1 MTTVLRVL
9 MVRAGARGAVLRVLP
24 VREGAKGAV
33 LRVLM
38 VLGVVWAPG
47 LQAQTRD
54 ARGPVRGTAVI
65 SGVVV
70 SDDAEARPVRKARV
84 TCSSP
89 DVSGHTTITD
99 DRGRFVFTGLPAGRY
114 SVGASKVAWVAV
126 SYGAKRPL
134 RPGSPVPL
142 ADGQK
147 LDIVLRMAR
156 GSVITGVV
164 LDQNNQPAA
173 TIPVRALRQAI
184 VSGERRLVSA
194 AESTTDDQGT
204 YRIFGLAPGDY
215 VVGAAARGPGGAELR
230 LTSDADVRHAAAA
243 NPRTP
248 PPPDR
253 NVTFTTIYYPGS
265 TMASQASLVS
275 VRAGEER
282 DGVDITLQLVPTAR
296 VEGTVSLPG
305 APLPRSAEVN
315 LVASGSSELSGS
327 PFDSLRSGG
336 PAPDG
341 SFSFANVPPGQYTV
355 HARAARPIERPDGAP
370 AGPPLIVWASAQIV
384 VDGEN
389 ITGLNLSLEPG
400 LTISGQVR
408 FEGTGLK
415 PPADLKAIRVTA
427 APAEVRGSVA
437 FAPAAVTVGPD
448 GRFSIA
454 GVTPGRYRLT
464 ASFPG
469 SGRPGGWLLKS
480 VMATGQD
487 SLDAPFTM
495 QPDQHVLD
503 ATITFTDRLAQVSG
517 RVRDDGGSAA
527 PDRTVVL
534 FPVELSLWAPQS
546 RRIQGV
552 RPAADG
558 AYVIRNLPA
567 GNYLLAA
574 VDDVEPGEWFDPAF
588 LQRLVPAAVRITIA
602 DSEPKVQ
609 DVRIGGG

>member
-1 MTTVLRVL
+1 MIAIALIL
-9 MVRAGARGAVLRVLP
+9 A
-24 VREGAKGAV
+24 
-33 LRVLM
+33 
-38 VLGVVWAPG
+38 
-47 LQAQTRD
+47 LQAGPARD

-89 DVSGHTTITD
+89 DVSGHTTMTD
-99 DRGRFVFTGLPAGRY
+99 DRGRFVFRGLPAGRY

-126 SYGAKRPL
+126 NHGAKRPL

-142 ADGQK
+142 AEGQT
-147 LDIVLRMAR
+147 LDLVLRMAR

-164 LDQNNQPAA
+164 LDQNSQPSAA
-173 TIPVRALRQAI
+173 IPVRALRQAM
-184 VSGERRLVSA
+184 VNGERKLVSA
-194 AESTTDDQGT
+194 GESTTDDRGT
-204 YRIFGLAPGDY
+204 YRIFGLAAGDY

-253 NVTFTTIYYPGS
+253 GVTFTTIYYPGS
-265 TMASQASLVS
+265 TMAAQAGVVSL
-275 VRAGEER
+275 RAGEER
-282 DGVDITLQLVPTAR
+282 EGIDIALQLVPTAR

-305 APLPRSAEVN
+305 ALVPRGAEVN
-315 LVASGSSELSGS
+315 LIATGPSALPGS

-336 PAPDG
+336 VAPDG

-355 HARAARPIERPDGAP
+355 LARATRPIERPDGAP
-370 AGPPLIVWASAQIV
+370 AGPPQIIWASAQIA
-384 VDGEN
+384 VDGEHV
-389 ITGLNLSLEPG
+389 TGLSLSLEPG
-400 LTISGQVR
+400 LTISGLVR
-408 FEGTGLK
+408 FEGSALK
-415 PPADLKAIRVTA
+415 PPADLKTIRVTA
-427 APAEVRGSVA
+427 APADVRGSVA
-437 FAPAAVTVGPD
+437 FAPGAVTVGPD

-480 VMATGQD
+480 VMTNGED
-487 SLDAPFTM
+487 SLDAPFTL
-495 QPDQHVLD
+495 PPNQHVLD
-503 ATITFTDRLAQVSG
+503 ATITFTERLAQVTG
-517 RVRDDGGSAA
+517 TLRNTAGAA
-527 PDRTVVL
+527 AADCTVVL
-534 FPVELSLWAPQS
+534 FPEEPSLWVPTS

-558 AYVIRNLPA
+558 TYLMRNLPA

-588 LQRLVPAAVRITIA
+588 LQRLGPAAVRITIA
-602 DSEPKVQ
+602 DSEQKVQ

>member
-1 MTTVLRVL
+1 MTALTMLLLALQV
-9 MVRAGARGAVLRVLP
+9 
-24 VREGAKGAV
+24 
-33 LRVLM
+33 
-38 VLGVVWAPG
+38 APS
-47 LQAQTRD
+47 RD

-89 DVSGHTTITD
+89 DASGHTTITD

-126 SYGAKRPL
+126 SHGAKRPL

-164 LDQNNQPAA
+164 LDQNSQPAA
-173 TIPVRALRQAI
+173 TIPVRALRQSMAN
-184 VSGERRLVSA
+184 GERKLVSA
-194 AESTTDDQGT
+194 GESTTDDQGR
-204 YRIFGLAPGDY
+204 YRIFGLAAGDY
-215 VVGAAARGPGGAELR
+215 VVGAAARGPGGTELR

-253 NVTFTTIYYPGS
+253 SVTFTTIYYPGS
-265 TMASQASLVS
+265 TMASQAGVVS

-305 APLPRSAEVN
+305 ALVPRGAEVN
-315 LVASGSSELSGS
+315 LIASGPSALPGS

-336 PAPDG
+336 VAPDG
-341 SFSFANVPPGQYTV
+341 GFSFANVPPGQYTV
-355 HARAARPIERPDGAP
+355 LARAARAIERPDGSA
-370 AGPPLIVWASAQIV
+370 AGPPLVVWASAQIA
-384 VDGEN
+384 VDGEH
-389 ITGLNLSLEPG
+389 ITGLSLSLEPG

-408 FEGTGLK
+408 FEGAALK
-415 PPADLKAIRVTA
+415 PPADLKAIRVSA
-427 APAEVRGSVA
+427 APADVRGSVA

-480 VMATGQD
+480 VMASGQD
-487 SLDAPFTM
+487 SLDAPFTLA
-495 QPDQHVLD
+495 PNQHVLD

-517 RVRDDGGSAA
+517 MIRDAA
-527 PDRTVVL
+527 GRAATDYTVVL
-534 FPVELSLWAPQS
+534 FPADPSLWVPQA

-558 AYVIRNLPA
+558 AYLVRNLPA
-567 GNYLLAA
+567 GDYLVAA

-588 LQRLVPAAVRITIA
+588 LQRLVRAGVRVPIA
-602 DSEPKVQ
+602 DGEQKVH